1 MESNI
6 KMDTLKIDNVDYV
19 VGAEN
24 ALNQEK
30 ALRAISPTVFVKFAN
45 EQIPSAGVFFPVKE
59 EKTEFALGIVIT
71 WCRKGFLPEEY
82 DFVRQVAKG
91 KFPLIH
97 KEAIDCGFTP
107 TLGVIGDICEV
118 PWIDA
123 PDFTMYFVPVMY
135 YNGDTSRFLAP
146 KSA

>member
-1 MESNI
+1 MYNF
-6 KMDTLKIDNVDYV
+6 TVDNVDYV
-19 VGAEN
+19 VGFEN

-30 ALRAISPTVFVKFAN
+30 ALKAISPTVFIKFAN
-45 EQIPSAGVFFPVKE
+45 ENIPNAGVFFPNNDKNDD
-59 EKTEFALGIVIT
+59 FALGLVIT

-107 TLGVIGDICEV
+107 TLGMIGDICEV

-123 PDFTMYFVPVMY
+123 PGFTMYFVPVIY
-135 YNGDTSRFLAP
+135 FKGDTAKYLAS
-146 KSA
+146 KTT